1 MRTVRVAG
9 GYGAGC
15 ARGALVQLELHTV
28 LALAHMF
35 GVGALQAD
43 DARASCDLVGVWFSW
58 YSTRAAHR
66 PAAACATHQVYLGT
80 SQLTSASTLLISQ
93 LALRTAQSL

>member
-1 MRTVRVAG
+1 VRTVRVAG

-15 ARGALVQLELHTV
+15 ARGALSSLSSTRCLP
-28 LALAHMF
+28 LPMF

-43 DARASCDLVGVWFSW
+43 DALASCDLVGVWFSW